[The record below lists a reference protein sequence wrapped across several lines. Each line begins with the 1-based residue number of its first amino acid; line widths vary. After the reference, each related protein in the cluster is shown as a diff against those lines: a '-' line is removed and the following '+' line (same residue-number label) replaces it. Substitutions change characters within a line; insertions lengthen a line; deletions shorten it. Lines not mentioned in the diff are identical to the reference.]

1 MRDYATTTEKSKE
14 VLYYTK
20 IICHFFL
27 SRVPAGWKKVV
38 LLLTRQSKVTVLLW
52 MLSSK

>member
-20 IICHFFL
+20 IICHFL